1 MANACMT
8 MHNLTVILIIL
19 LDAKIPWHHQKA
31 TEYLQVLDNDQIRA
45 VGVALGLAYSSLRRM
60 NTPGEM
66 VVAWLN
72 RQDLVMQASGQPTWQ
87 SLVNALRK
95 QGQEGIARD
104 IEENE
109 K

>member
-1 MANACMT
+1 

-19 LDAKIPWHHQKA
+19 LDIKIPWHHQKA
-31 TEYLQVLDNDQIRA
+31 TEYLQVLDNDQIQA
-45 VGVALGLAYSSLRRM
+45 VGGALGLAWRSLMRIA
-60 NTPGEM
+60 TPREM

-72 RQDLVMQASGQPTWQ
+72 RQDLVMQTSGQPTWQ

-104 IEENE
+104 IEKNE